1 MSLLLKP
8 NRLGKFFMPTI
19 HRVDGY
25 VIRIYPNDHAPA
37 HVHVLKGG
45 GMAIICI
52 TDRVS
57 VREVFKMKPNEV
69 KQAIRIVE
77 ANREGYL
84 RLWEEIH
91 G

>member
-1 MSLLLKP
+1 
-8 NRLGKFFMPTI
+8 MPTSDRI
-19 HRVDGY
+19 DGY
-25 VIRIYPNDHAPA
+25 TIRIYPNDHAPA
-37 HVHVLKGG
+37 HVHILKGG
-45 GMAIICI
+45 GMAIIRI
-52 TDRVS
+52 AGRVS

-77 ANREGYL
+77 ANRERYL